1 MASEKV
7 LIERLSIV
15 LGKTFIFSKSIYTN
29 TDPPLLVK
37 CDVMLLLK
45 SHAIDI
51 MSYHMVHQMSQNIV
65 YNGTF
70 NVVSHQVM

>member
-7 LIERLSIV
+7 LIERLSIM
-15 LGKTFIFSKSIYTN
+15 LGKAFIFGKSIYTN
-29 TDPPLLVK
+29 HPPHLVK

-65 YNGTF
+65 
-70 NVVSHQVM
+70 

>member
-15 LGKTFIFSKSIYTN
+15 LGKTFIFGKSIYTN
-29 TDPPLLVK
+29 TDPPHLVK

-51 MSYHMVHQMSQNIV
+51 MSYHMVHHMSQNIV
-65 YNGTF
+65 
-70 NVVSHQVM
+70 